1 MTHVCCDLKQITKI
15 NRSLWEGN
23 GKMIRREVGRER
35 ERCEKSKD
43 AEKCENN
50 ATTYWEEKK
59 INFTRTHT
67 KKATIK

>member
-1 MTHVCCDLKQITKI
+1 MKMTHVCCDLKQITKI

-50 ATTYWEEKK
+50 ATTY
-59 INFTRTHT
+59 
-67 KKATIK
+67 